1 MVWGL
6 GRGGVLE
13 VYARPA
19 RSYIHCFFWGGSGG
33 GAHGLYHISP
43 QQQHSLVL
51 EWDGGLG
58 GYLYLGCIQ
67 DEPTATLTGFG
78 VGRQSVC
85 AQGV

>member
-1 MVWGL
+1 MYLRSMQDQLAATFTVFL
-6 GRGGVLE
+6 GGGGV
-13 VYARPA
+13 
-19 RSYIHCFFWGGSGG
+19 GG

-51 EWDGGLG
+51 EWDGGWG